1 MEFNKWQITCSLIEP
16 TRRSP
21 YYVELQLP
29 VTTERA
35 TSHPHSAPP
44 SRRAVA
50 ERRTSEAARDVGA
63 RSGNERC
70 QFSLASI
77 ERNIGAKCKQLGPG
91 SQQLDSLT
99 FFSTTGVISIRVH
112 SRRGWSYHRTF
123 LIGVVEENRFL
134 SIEDK
139 IGSWLK
145 ARICLKRCLL

>member
-99 FFSTTGVISIRVH
+99 FFFNHGGYIDSGSFEERVVVPSDLSH
-112 SRRGWSYHRTF
+112 WSSGGEHIPEY
-123 LIGVVEENRFL
+123 
-134 SIEDK
+134 
-139 IGSWLK
+139 
-145 ARICLKRCLL
+145 